1 MCFASPIPQRP
12 SPSFSLSLFL
22 FLPLMFALFSSLP
35 LSRSLPSPARG
46 IGKNKINC
54 STYPIR
60 WQSRCPGDADSLLSS
75 MLSGGARDV
84 PFLFLPFYP
93 LSSLSPPRWPSLA
106 RHNFLRSSMTSERRT
121 ELGKKRVGTGPA
133 RPSRLSL
140 SCLATGSRSSSAR
153 RATRRSI
160 LLCLLVSYTLLS
172 SLLHSPHSYTL
183 LYSALLCSTLLCSA
197 LLSSRLLLLLRS
209 ASFFA
214 ATA

>member
-1 MCFASPIPQRP
+1 MLRLLSLGVLLSRLLPFSCPL
-12 SPSFSLSLFL
+12 SFSC
-22 FLPLMFALFSSLP
+22 PVAP
-35 LSRSLPSPARG
+35 LSRARG

-84 PFLFLPFYP
+84 PFLFLPFFP
-93 LSSLSPPRWPSLA
+93 LSSLFLRLGGPLS

-140 SCLATGSRSSSAR
+140 SCSAAGSSRSSRESNQPIHPPAW
-153 RATRRSI
+153 S
-160 LLCLLVSYTLLS
+160 
-172 SLLHSPHSYTL
+172 
-183 LYSALLCSTLLCSA
+183 LLCSLF
-197 LLSSRLLLLLRS
+197 LSSPLPLLLRG